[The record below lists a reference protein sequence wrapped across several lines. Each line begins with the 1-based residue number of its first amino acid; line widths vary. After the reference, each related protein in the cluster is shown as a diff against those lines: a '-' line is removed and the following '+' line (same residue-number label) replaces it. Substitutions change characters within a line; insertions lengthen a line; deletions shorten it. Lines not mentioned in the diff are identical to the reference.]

1 MTYVVTI
8 SRQFGSMGRSIAKKL
23 SENLGIEFLD
33 RDIVEETSKR
43 MGLPI
48 SMISKEEEA
57 YKAGFSGRIYP
68 LGVGIPSIKDEIFEV
83 QKNIIRDFAS
93 ADSCI
98 IVGRCAEHVLRD
110 YPNKLSI
117 YIYASKEQ
125 RIKNCIEHLE
135 MDEKTAKRMIREVD
149 AAREN
154 YHKLYIQGYES
165 PFHGKDLCIN
175 SGSFGIEGTAEIIS
189 EIVRK
194 KFTNE

>member
-1 MTYVVTI
+1 MSYVITI

-57 YKAGFSGRIYP
+57 CKAGFFGRVYP
-68 LGVGIPSIKDEIFEV
+68 LGVGVPSIKDEIFEV
-83 QKNIIRDFAS
+83 QKNIIRDFA
-93 ADSCI
+93 ATDSCI
-98 IVGRCAEHVLRD
+98 IVGRCAEHILQD
-110 YPNKLSI
+110 YSNKLSI

-125 RIKNCIEHLE
+125 RLKNCIEHLE
-135 MDEKTAKRMIREVD
+135 MDERTAKRMIREVD

-154 YHKLYIQGYES
+154 YHRLYIPGYES
-165 PFHGKDLCIN
+165 PFHEKDFCID